1 MSTTFRA
8 SLQVSLVP
16 TVLLLSPAPAA
27 ADAWPGWRGPAGDG
41 VAAAGSNPP
50 LEWSESK
57 NVRFKVELPGLG
69 LSTPIVWGEQIF
81 VTSAV
86 AAGGDG
92 ATSRPKHQFLVAAY
106 SRADGR
112 RVWQHTATELVPHE
126 GHHTE
131 ASFASAS
138 PVTDGKRLI
147 AFFGSS
153 GLFAYDLSGKL
164 LWQKDLGDMRTR
176 NGFGEGASPA
186 LHGDTVVVN
195 WDHEDDSFVVALD
208 ADTGKER
215 WRRARPDEVTSWST
229 PIVVPHGEGH
239 QVVIAATGATRGYD
253 LASGAE
259 LWAIP
264 GMTTNVVPTPI
275 HRDGVVYVTSGFRGN
290 MMQAISIA
298 KATATK
304 GGEGSILWSH
314 DRHTPYVPSP
324 VLYGDTIYFLRH
336 FTNILT
342 ALDAASGAVR
352 YTETRLDPLTSVYA
366 SLAAASDRIYVVGRD
381 GKAVVFRHGPE
392 LQILA
397 SNELDDRFD
406 ASPVIV
412 GDELI
417 LRGRRFLYSLG
428 EGKKGVGG

>member
-1 MSTTFRA
+1 MNVTIR
-8 SLQVSLVP
+8 SLLLVAVVP
-16 TVLLLSPAPAA
+16 TSLLLGAAPTH
-27 ADAWPGWRGPAGDG
+27 ADTWPTWRGPSGDG
-41 VAAAGSNPP
+41 TARAGSNPP

-69 LSTPIVWGEQIF
+69 LSTPIVWGDRIF

-86 AAGGDG
+86 PVEATGAGGR
-92 ATSRPKHQFLVAAY
+92 AEQRFVVAAY

-112 RVWQHTATELVPHE
+112 QLWQHAAAELVPHE

-147 AFFGSS
+147 AFFGSN
-153 GLFAYDLSGKL
+153 GLFAYDLDGKL

-186 LHGDTVVVN
+186 LHGDLVVVN

-208 ADTGKER
+208 ANTGAEK

-253 LASGAE
+253 LATGTE

-275 HRDGVVYVTSGFRGN
+275 HRNGVVYVTSGFRGN

-324 VLYGDTIYFLRH
+324 VLHHDTIYFLRH

-342 ALDAASGAVR
+342 ALDATTGAVR
-352 YTETRLDPLTSVYA
+352 YTEQRLEPLTSVYA
-366 SLAAASDRIYVVGRD
+366 SLAAAGERIYVVGRD
-381 GKAVVFRHGPE
+381 GKAVVFRHGPKLE
-392 LQILA
+392 ILA

-412 GDELI
+412 GDELL
-417 LRGRRFLYSLG
+417 LRGRRFLYSIAEPG
-428 EGKKGVGG
+428 KGVGS